1 MCLVLLL
8 LSGAVGMKIST
19 YGSGVSTG
27 RTNKFHRVTTQP
39 KTNLKITI
47 IKCFCISFAV
57 NVHGLDSN
65 DMKESMVICY
75 CKAKMIWALT
85 QVAQRSLGDVLSS
98 NYSHCEFVRKLL
110 LHLQFEHSEFSL
122 TSLLHEKKI
131 TSAMLRMKNEHIQM
145 TQPSSW
151 LHCSMTYTGSVKSG
165 VPQVRAS
172 LRTSGFFRT
181 LQLRMHFPAVF
192 TLCSDSF
199 LLIFWQY
206 C

>member
-1 MCLVLLL
+1 MSLSMCLVLLL

-47 IKCFCISFAV
+47 TKCFCISFAV

-65 DMKESMVICY
+65 NMKESMVICY

-122 TSLLHEKKI
+122 TSLLHEKKNHI
-131 TSAMLRMKNEHIQM
+131 SHAENEKWTHPDDTAKQLAAL
-145 TQPSSW
+145 QHDVHWFSEVWRAPSESIIENIW
-151 LHCSMTYTGSVKSG
+151 
-165 VPQVRAS
+165 
-172 LRTSGFFRT
+172 
-181 LQLRMHFPAVF
+181 
-192 TLCSDSF
+192 
-199 LLIFWQY
+199 IF
-206 C
+206 

>member
-27 RTNKFHRVTTQP
+27 RTNKFNRVTTQP
-39 KTNLKITI
+39 KTNLKIT

-57 NVHGLDSN
+57 NVHGLDPN
-65 DMKESMVICY
+65 NMKESLVICY
-75 CKAKMIWALT
+75 WKAKIIWALT

-110 LHLQFEHSEFSL
+110 LHLQFGHWEFSL
-122 TSLLHEKKI
+122 TSLLHEKKNNNHI
-131 TSAMLRMKNEHIQM
+131 SHAENETWTHPDDTANDCNM
-145 TQPSSW
+145 T
-151 LHCSMTYTGSVKSG
+151 CTGSVKSG
-165 VPQVRAS
+165 MPQVRAS
-172 LRTSGFFRT
+172 LRTSGFFGT

-192 TLCSDSF
+192 TLRYGSF

>member
-27 RTNKFHRVTTQP
+27 RTNKFNRVTTQP
-39 KTNLKITI
+39 KTKLKITI

-65 DMKESMVICY
+65 DVKESMVICY
-75 CKAKMIWALT
+75 CKAKIIWALT

-110 LHLQFEHSEFSL
+110 LHLQFGHSEFSL
-122 TSLLHEKKI
+122 TSSLHEKKSHQPCWEWNMNTSRWHSQAVGCI
-131 TSAMLRMKNEHIQM
+131 TA
-145 TQPSSW
+145 W
-151 LHCSMTYTGSVKSG
+151 
-165 VPQVRAS
+165 
-172 LRTSGFFRT
+172 RT
-181 LQLRMHFPAVF
+181 LVQWSLACPKWEHHWEH
-192 TLCSDSF
+192 LDF
-199 LLIFWQY
+199 LELSS
-206 C
+206 